1 MDYQEQEQFKI
12 FTGFV
17 AFLIAVFCFLVWKG
31 SKMGRRWIGIEQM
44 DYIEDITKGYLH
56 YMVEISSSSK
66 YSSPPYNST
75 KVGI

>member
-1 MDYQEQEQFKI
+1 MNNLTYEMQGLTWQARKKNQQDAI
-12 FTGFV
+12 
-17 AFLIAVFCFLVWKG
+17 LI
-31 SKMGRRWIGIEQM
+31 
-44 DYIEDITKGYLH
+44 GYLH